1 MLLCIALNGALKQD
15 VLGARWSHWK
25 GQKEKISKALDC
37 NLLCGLWS
45 HIASW
50 VEFHWC
56 FYWCLPVLHM
66 NTFAH
71 CLIWELRSCWY
82 LPPPK
87 HYIDQLKLVNI
98 LMCLSEIFRNRN
110 VFLFFNACVFVYV
123 SVCLRKE
130 MLLRLHVVANV
141 CWLNWVS
148 WKIKSLYLQGWQR
161 VHETAHF
168 QSSENQPELY
178 KSSLR

>member
-15 VLGARWSHWK
+15 VLGARWLHWK

-50 VEFHWC
+50 VKFHWC

-82 LPPPK
+82 LPSPK
-87 HYIDQLKLVNI
+87 RYIDQLKLVNI
-98 LMCLSEIFRNRN
+98 LMWSVH
-110 VFLFFNACVFVYV
+110 VFMLFNACVFVYV

-130 MLLRLHVVANV
+130 MFLRLHVVANV